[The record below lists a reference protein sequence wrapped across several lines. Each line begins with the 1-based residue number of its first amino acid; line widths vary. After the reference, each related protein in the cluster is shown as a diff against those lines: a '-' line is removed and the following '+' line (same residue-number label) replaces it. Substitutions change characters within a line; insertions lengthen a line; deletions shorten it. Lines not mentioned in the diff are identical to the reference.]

1 MITKELIE
9 RINYLSRKQRSEGL
23 TPEEQKEQA
32 KVRRQYLDGIKS
44 QMRAT
49 LDNITIVDPEELS
62 QVESKDFNK
71 LIDGQS
77 DTKKDS
83 CSCGCGT
90 HKGHSLEPN
99 HIAICNCDH
108 GDNKKLH

>member
-9 RINYLSRKQRSEGL
+9 KINYLSRKQRSVGL
-23 TPEEQKEQA
+23 TPEEKEEQA
-32 KVRRQYLDGIKS
+32 KVRRQYIDGIKT

-62 QVESKDFNK
+62 QEDNSKLNK

-77 DTKKDS
+77 NTKESCQLNHVANCNCNHTDTKK
-83 CSCGCGT
+83 
-90 HKGHSLEPN
+90 
-99 HIAICNCDH
+99 
-108 GDNKKLH
+108 LH